1 MKIKLENI
9 GIIEKA
15 DIKLNG
21 LTVIAGENDTGKSF
35 VGKTLFALIKA
46 FNIFEQV
53 SYKEKDN
60 KIYDT
65 IERIYFKIK
74 RNVNFRNNS
83 ILRTEFSPQ
92 SFFHEIHFKN
102 INQII
107 DYKRK
112 FIKDLE
118 IHNKEKDIIIQLL
131 KDLETIILK
140 TETKEESI
148 KKTLSRILR
157 SEFHSEINN
166 KLNNSKAKIEYLEGE
181 NISFQLEIENNDII
195 KLDYDDELYFNDVT
209 FIETPIILQM
219 YDLIN
224 YSNTM
229 FDKNYDSL
237 LRGSRRPI
245 SPFHIK
251 DLITKLETIQYP
263 EDILSITDN
272 DLANKISNLIN
283 GNMLFD
289 KKKKDFIFNKKQDIK
304 IKSLNTATGIKS
316 FGIIQLL
323 LYSDILNDRNLLIID
338 EPEIHLHPE
347 WQVEYA
353 KFIIEL
359 VKNDIT
365 VLITSHSPYMIQ
377 ALRFFSEKEEI
388 TEKTSYYL
396 TEQEESDYG
405 AIISDVSDELDRIF
419 EKLAIPMEKL
429 VWG

>member
-1 MKIKLENI
+1 
-9 GIIEKA
+9 
-15 DIKLNG
+15 
-21 LTVIAGENDTGKSF
+21 
-35 VGKTLFALIKA
+35 
-46 FNIFEQV
+46 
-53 SYKEKDN
+53 
-60 KIYDT
+60 
-65 IERIYFKIK
+65 
-74 RNVNFRNNS
+74 
-83 ILRTEFSPQ
+83 
-92 SFFHEIHFKN
+92 
-102 INQII
+102 
-107 DYKRK
+107 
-112 FIKDLE
+112 
-118 IHNKEKDIIIQLL
+118 
-131 KDLETIILK
+131 
-140 TETKEESI
+140 
-148 KKTLSRILR
+148 
-157 SEFHSEINN
+157 
-166 KLNNSKAKIEYLEGE
+166 
-181 NISFQLEIENNDII
+181 
-195 KLDYDDELYFNDVT
+195 
-209 FIETPIILQM
+209 M

>member
-181 NISFQLEIENNDII
+181 NI
-195 KLDYDDELYFNDVT
+195 
-209 FIETPIILQM
+209 
-219 YDLIN
+219 
-224 YSNTM
+224 
-229 FDKNYDSL
+229 
-237 LRGSRRPI
+237 
-245 SPFHIK
+245 
-251 DLITKLETIQYP
+251 
-263 EDILSITDN
+263 
-272 DLANKISNLIN
+272 
-283 GNMLFD
+283 
-289 KKKKDFIFNKKQDIK
+289 
-304 IKSLNTATGIKS
+304 
-316 FGIIQLL
+316 
-323 LYSDILNDRNLLIID
+323 
-338 EPEIHLHPE
+338 
-347 WQVEYA
+347 
-353 KFIIEL
+353 
-359 VKNDIT
+359 
-365 VLITSHSPYMIQ
+365 
-377 ALRFFSEKEEI
+377 
-388 TEKTSYYL
+388 
-396 TEQEESDYG
+396 
-405 AIISDVSDELDRIF
+405 
-419 EKLAIPMEKL
+419 
-429 VWG
+429 